1 MTTLISNTTY
11 CFCTLALGQ
20 NYRNLALTLAQDLAQ
35 CAPFIQIVILTD
47 RPQAFQHCP
56 NVLAF
61 EHQQQ
66 TLGCYHDKQFVLK
79 RSLSLFEACIFVDAD
94 MRILAAIPAGLVW
107 QPGITAKIVWT
118 NIVKHNK
125 NEFEIGLMRKVSQKL
140 GLKLEDISFV
150 HECLFV
156 VARDQGKELEF
167 LDQWAKI
174 SAYLE
179 MWGHCRGEGSTI
191 GLAAAKVGL
200 SIRRDEL
207 LWMWNRQARLGHL
220 YDSSTG
226 FRLPNGAI
234 RSPNAAWVSQSRWNA
249 LTLDQ
254 RKKWVP
260 LCPDFIVELKS
271 PSDEVEDLRLK
282 MQEYVEN
289 GLLLG
294 WLINPEMQ
302 RVEVYRGTI
311 SIDILNFP
319 TELSADEIMPGFV
332 LNLAGILEFRK
343 QV

>member
-35 CAPFIQIVILTD
+35 YAPSIQIVILTD

-107 QPGITAKIVWT
+107 QPGITAKIVWA

-125 NEFEIGLMRKVSQKL
+125 NEFEIGLLRKVAQKL
-140 GLKLEDISFV
+140 ELKLEDISFV

-207 LWMWNRQARLGHL
+207 ESICFFKDKLAPSTQMSLSAQNQRAQLLEQQKALEYPDRSIFIRVIGKLRTIIHYQTRLMG
-220 YDSSTG
+220 
-226 FRLPNGAI
+226 
-234 RSPNAAWVSQSRWNA
+234 
-249 LTLDQ
+249 
-254 RKKWVP
+254 
-260 LCPDFIVELKS
+260 
-271 PSDEVEDLRLK
+271 LRLRALK
-282 MQEYVEN
+282 NIEFY
-289 GLLLG
+289 
-294 WLINPEMQ
+294 
-302 RVEVYRGTI
+302 YR
-311 SIDILNFP
+311 
-319 TELSADEIMPGFV
+319 
-332 LNLAGILEFRK
+332 
-343 QV
+343 